1 MIYRAASLL
10 TIAAAASCVSAGLT
24 EARQALAE
32 REANAAISLNSLQN
46 WSNDFA
52 DLDFNVGSNG
62 AFSVDWDNG
71 FGGNFVVGRGYQPG
85 RDM

>member
-1 MIYRAASLL
+1 MAIV
-10 TIAAAASCVSAGLT
+10 AAASCVSAGLN
-24 EARQALAE
+24 EARQALAQ
-32 REANAAISLNSLQN
+32 RQKSAAVTLNSVQN

-52 DLDFNVGSNG
+52 DLEFDLGTNGS
-62 AFSVDWDNG
+62 FSVDWDNG